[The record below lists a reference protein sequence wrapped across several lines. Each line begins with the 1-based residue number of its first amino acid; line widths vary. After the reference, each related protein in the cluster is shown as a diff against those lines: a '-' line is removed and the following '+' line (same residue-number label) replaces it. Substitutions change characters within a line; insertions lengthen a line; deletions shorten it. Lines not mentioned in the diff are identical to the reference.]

1 MAGSVPKIRDAD
13 AESGVLQAHG
23 AVSSP
28 GINRLMTARRL
39 PWLTRAKFAVVR
51 WVLATYARV
60 VGLTGLYWTGSLFA
74 TIEFMVNRGRRRR
87 YRRALARV
95 FPEGLSK
102 TRELRIIRRYFRRS
116 RCDKLFYLIY
126 DKLPRAKVF
135 SRLRFHGREH
145 LDAALARGDG
155 AYLAMSHHGS
165 HHVLGIL
172 LSLLGY
178 RITGIRD
185 RNEGAIRSYMQQT
198 VGPTV
203 PEFSLVQ
210 VLYADDFPREIFRR
224 FHENRLIVSALDV
237 NRDRGLKLKT
247 CPVRIFGETREFL
260 TGTMQI
266 ALRCGAT
273 IVPTFLVS
281 RPNFYYRVTVLPP
294 IYAPA
299 AAESNGAPSLESL
312 MQEYANAIE
321 NHIRKRPD
329 HMSRI

>member
-1 MAGSVPKIRDAD
+1 MADSVSEIAGAEGASSAVAAPLAGDAP
-13 AESGVLQAHG
+13 S
-23 AVSSP
+23 
-28 GINRLMTARRL
+28 INRLLSGKRVGWYA
-39 PWLTRAKFAVVR
+39 RAKFALVR
-51 WVLATYARV
+51 WFLATYTRIF
-60 VGLTGLYWTGSLFA
+60 GLTSLYWFGGVFA
-74 TIEFMVNRGRRRR
+74 TIEFLINRGRRSR
-87 YRRALARV
+87 YSKVLKRV
-95 FPEGLSK
+95 FPEGLSRA
-102 TRELRIIRRYFRRS
+102 RELRIIRRFFRRS

-126 DKLPRAKVF
+126 DKLPRSKVV
-135 SRLRFHGREH
+135 SRIRFQGREH

-155 AYLAMSHHGS
+155 VYLAMSHHGS

-185 RNEGAIRSYMQQT
+185 RHEGALRSYMQLK

-224 FHENRLIVSALDV
+224 FRENRLVISALDV
-237 NRDRGLKLKT
+237 NRQRGMQLKT
-247 CPVRIFGETREFL
+247 CPVTIFGEQREFL

-281 RPNFYYRVTVLPP
+281 RPNFYYRVVVNPP
-294 IYAPA
+294 IYDPGA
-299 AAESNGAPSLESL
+299 ASGERPSLKTL
-312 MQEYANAIE
+312 MQAYADAIAE
-321 NHIRKRPD
+321 HIRMHPP
-329 HMSRI
+329 IT